1 MSVAASLKILALGD
15 SLTAGYGL
23 EKGDAFPDQLEESLR
38 SLGYEAKVINAGVS
52 GDTTA
57 GGLARLE
64 WALFDQPK
72 IVIIELGA
80 NDAMRGLD
88 PEQVFKNLDAIITR
102 LKKADCRVILAGM
115 KAPRNLGP
123 EYYNKFDQIYP
134 DLADKHNI
142 LFYPFFLEGV
152 ATKQSLNQI
161 DGIHPNAAGI
171 ALIVSGIQPLV
182 INAMNELN
190 VVVSSE

>member
-57 GGLARLE
+57 GGLARLD